1 MRDISYTLP
10 DFAAPPDDRRS
21 LSTESRTPS
30 PFGLASNASASSSPS
45 PSSSS
50 SSCSA
55 LETYSRKVFVGG
67 LPPDIDQG
75 QSNPPNSL
83 PYYLGSLWY
92 YQVTSST
99 ENKVMFHSLTS
110 HVFLFHADE
119 IKEHFVRFGP
129 LTVDWPHKAQ
139 SKAYFPPKGISQA
152 ITCCKVFL
160 YFCS

>member
-1 MRDISYTLP
+1 MNTYTQLYTEYSCMILHSSWLS
-10 DFAAPPDDRRS
+10 AAPPDDRRS
-21 LSTESRTPS
+21 LSTGSRTPS

-83 PYYLGSLWY
+83 PYYLGS
-92 YQVTSST
+92 
-99 ENKVMFHSLTS
+99 N
-110 HVFLFHADE
+110 
-119 IKEHFVRFGP
+119 
-129 LTVDWPHKAQ
+129 
-139 SKAYFPPKGISQA
+139 
-152 ITCCKVFL
+152 
-160 YFCS
+160 